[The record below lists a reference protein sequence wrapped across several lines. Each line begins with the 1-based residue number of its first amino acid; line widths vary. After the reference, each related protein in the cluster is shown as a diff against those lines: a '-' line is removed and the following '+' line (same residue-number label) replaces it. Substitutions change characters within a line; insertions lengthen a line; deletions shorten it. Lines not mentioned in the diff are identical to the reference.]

1 MRALVVSQDKPG
13 VVSLVPDYP
22 DPSPGPGEVLI
33 RVDLAGICSTDLEI
47 VRGYMNFA
55 GVLGHEF
62 VGTVV
67 RGSDALCGERVVA
80 EINCVGPGSAARDAA
95 ARKHAPER
103 TTLGI
108 AGRDGAFAEY
118 LVVPAENCHVVPNEV
133 GNPQAIFAEPL
144 AAACQVS
151 VDHAVTADMR
161 VAVLGSGRLGI
172 LCAQVLAARGC
183 RLSMLG
189 RNPRTLALCRSIG
202 LPTREVAEVEPRAD
216 HDLVVECTGSPE
228 GLRLALGLVR
238 ARGTIVLK
246 STYALPAGVDL
257 SPIVIQEITV
267 AGNRCGPFPEAL
279 RLLASRRVRVEELID
294 GAYSLARWKD
304 AFAAAREP
312 GSLKIL
318 LEPGAA

>member
-1 MRALVVSQDKPG
+1 VRALVVSQDNAG
-13 VVSLVPDYP
+13 VVDLVPDYP

-47 VRGYMNFA
+47 VRGYMDFA

-67 RGSDALCGERVVA
+67 RGSDTLRGERVVA

-95 ARKHAPER
+95 ARKHAIER

-133 GNPQAIFAEPL
+133 SNSQAIFAEPL
-144 AAACQVS
+144 AAACQVTE
-151 VDHAVTADMR
+151 DHGVAADTR

-172 LCAQVLAARGC
+172 LCAQVLATRGC
-183 RLSMLG
+183 RLSVIG
-189 RNPRTLALCRSIG
+189 RNRRTLALCRNIG
-202 LPTREVAEVEPRAD
+202 LPTREVAEVEPQAD

-238 ARGTIVLK
+238 PRGTIVLK
-246 STYALPAGVDL
+246 STYAEAAGVDL
-257 SPIVIQEITV
+257 SPIVVQEITV
-267 AGNRCGPFPEAL
+267 AGNRCGPFPAAL
-279 RLLASRRVRVEELID
+279 QLLATKRVRVEELID
-294 GAYSLARWKD
+294 GAFSLARWKE

-312 GSLKIL
+312 GNLKIL
-318 LEPGAA
+318 LEPSAA